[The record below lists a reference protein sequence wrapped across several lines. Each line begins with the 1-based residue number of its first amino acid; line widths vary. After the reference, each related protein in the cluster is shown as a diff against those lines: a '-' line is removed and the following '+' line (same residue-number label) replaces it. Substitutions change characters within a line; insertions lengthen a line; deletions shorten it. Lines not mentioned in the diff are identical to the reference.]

1 MNFENE
7 LNQEVLE
14 APKKLV
20 KYNLFKSPYYAAI
33 GIITAFKR
41 EPNLHF
47 QVVIGI
53 LSALVAIVNGRWIT
67 GMANLILMSVVISLE
82 MINSTI
88 ETMCDLIHPHYS
100 PKVKIIKDMAAGSV
114 LIVAISW
121 LIVLVYEVL
130 VIFVFKLPP
139 TNTLTLG

>member
-1 MNFENE
+1 MIPTAYKD
-7 LNQEVLE
+7 QEFVPE
-14 APKKLV
+14 KVV

-41 EPNLHF
+41 EPNLSIQIF
-47 QVVIGI
+47 VGMSFAI
-53 LSALVAIVNGRWIT
+53 VAIFNGRWIT
-67 GMANLILMSVVISLE
+67 AMSNLILMSVVISLE

-88 ETMCDLIHPHYS
+88 ETICDLVHPHYH

-114 LIVAISW
+114 LIVALSW
-121 LIVLVYEVL
+121 LIVMIYEIL
-130 VIFVFKLPP
+130 VIFVFKIPP